1 MLRLLSIGLVVI
13 VVAHTSVVY
22 ERSRCAAFSR
32 LVPPSPPYLSLGCHV
47 SASPLQIA
55 WLDSCRRIFNDNYT
69 TPSLDEG
76 SRLHYTRS
84 MRSEDSLG
92 LCGQYF
98 RGTFEKRVKDES

>member
-13 VVAHTSVVY
+13 VVAQTSVVY
-22 ERSRCAAFSR
+22 ERSGCAAFSR

-55 WLDSCRRIFNDNYT
+55 WLDSCRGIFNDNYT
-69 TPSLDEG
+69 TPSLDDG

-84 MRSEDSLG
+84 LKFEDSLR
-92 LCGQYF
+92 L
-98 RGTFEKRVKDES
+98 RGALVLGNV